1 MKFANIVAASMAMA
15 VVGLTFDLQPA
26 HAWKRGVNNRQQRQQ
41 NRIQTGTLNGSLTA
55 RENQRLTNQQNA
67 LAAQE
72 ARFRASGNGLN
83 NWERAKLQHE
93 QNQLSQNIYRQSN
106 DRQGTI
112 MPPIGNPPVVV
123 NPPTYNPPGRPGLYN
138 VNQNQLN
145 QQQRMYQGIQSGEL
159 TGHEAQRLATQQ
171 QRFAATEASMRQDG
185 LTLNERRKLD
195 RMQDNMSRNIYNQK
209 HDGQDR

>member
-1 MKFANIVAASMAMA
+1 MKFANMLAASMVLA
-15 VVGLTFDLQPA
+15 VAGLSLDMQPA
-26 HAWKRGVNNRQQRQQ
+26 HAWKHGVNNRQQRQQ
-41 NRIQTGTLNGSLTA
+41 ARIQRGAQYGSLTPVEA
-55 RENQRLTNQQNA
+55 RRLSNQQNA

-83 NWERAKLQHE
+83 SWERSKLQHE
-93 QNQLSQNIYRQSN
+93 QNQLSQNIHRQST

-112 MPPIGNPPVVV
+112 MPPVGNPPIVV

-159 TGHEAQRLATQQ
+159 TGHEAQRLAIQQ

-195 RMQDNMSRNIYNQK
+195 HMQDSMSRNIYNQK
-209 HDGQDR
+209 HDAQDR